1 MGKKTK
7 DEHKKVLLRD
17 AKIFRFDELTS
28 DQQKAVTIIN
38 DWYHSKKHSKKDMVL
53 RIGGCAGTG
62 KTSILTYLLKQFN
75 FDDNEC
81 YVVAYTG
88 QAVNVLRQKGI
99 MAKTIHSTFMHA
111 TEEPLLDENGN
122 VITRSGVP
130 IMKTRF
136 RPVKKIPSTVKLI
149 ICDEAS
155 FLPEKLEEL
164 MLRYNVLLLEFG
176 DPIQLPP
183 VSGKQCFH
191 MDNLDYF
198 MTQIMRQ
205 EGGSEIV
212 DLATKVRHYD
222 PIDISQYHNEV
233 QFLWAQP
240 TIEETFFRF
249 KPFIRGADVTIV
261 STNKQRDFINR
272 MYREHILHTESPF
285 PIKGERMICRKNDW
299 NLMLGPF
306 PLTNG
311 TQGIAMYDVGRSEV
325 ERSTG
330 IYTMDFKPD
339 FIQNDYFDG
348 LSCDIKFLLD
358 DNKNKKDMSF
368 YEQLNPGKKFEYA
381 HAITCHLS
389 QGAEY
394 QSVVF
399 LDSFNRDAE
408 YHMRVRY
415 TAITRAVGKLW
426 YVLPY
431 SKNCPHWTDL
441 SFGGFRE

>member
-1 MGKKTK
+1 
-7 DEHKKVLLRD
+7 
-17 AKIFRFDELTS
+17 
-28 DQQKAVTIIN
+28 
-38 DWYHSKKHSKKDMVL
+38 
-53 RIGGCAGTG
+53 
-62 KTSILTYLLKQFN
+62 
-75 FDDNEC
+75 
-81 YVVAYTG
+81 
-88 QAVNVLRQKGI
+88 
-99 MAKTIHSTFMHA
+99 
-111 TEEPLLDENGN
+111 
-122 VITRSGVP
+122 
-130 IMKTRF
+130 
-136 RPVKKIPSTVKLI
+136 
-149 ICDEAS
+149 
-155 FLPEKLEEL
+155 
-164 MLRYNVLLLEFG
+164 
-176 DPIQLPP
+176 
-183 VSGKQCFH
+183 
-191 MDNLDYF
+191 
-198 MTQIMRQ
+198 
-205 EGGSEIV
+205 
-212 DLATKVRHYD
+212 
-222 PIDISQYHNEV
+222 
-233 QFLWAQP
+233 
-240 TIEETFFRF
+240 
-249 KPFIRGADVTIV
+249 
-261 STNKQRDFINR
+261 
-272 MYREHILHTESPF
+272 
-285 PIKGERMICRKNDW
+285 
-299 NLMLGPF
+299 MLGPF

-311 TQGIAMYDVGRSEV
+311 TQGVAMYDVGRSEV

-368 YEQLNPGKKFEYA
+368 YEQLNLGKKFEYA